1 MISYAVVL
9 SRGALRDLSEIREF
23 VSESD
28 SLARANEL
36 VDRFAISLR
45 SLSANPQRGAHP
57 SELRAL
63 GITEYRQVF
72 FKPYRIIYRIAGRRV
87 IVYVIADGRRDM
99 QTLLSR
105 RLFES

>member
-1 MISYAVVL
+1 MRYAVVL
-9 SRGALRDLSEIREF
+9 SRGALRDLTELRDF

-28 SLARANEL
+28 STAKADALVARLATL
-36 VDRFAISLR
+36 LR
-45 SLSANPQRGAHP
+45 SLSTHPERGAQP

-63 GITEYRQVF
+63 GIGEYRQVF
-72 FKPYRIIYRIAGRRV
+72 FKPYRIIYRTSGRRV

-99 QTLLSR
+99 QSLLSR